1 MKNIVVLSLNDIS
14 GMFCIDIIRNDEGK
28 FSFKSFRRDL
38 EENSGW
44 YSFCPESEFIYSS
57 VEEAKMKAG
66 ELVKWII

>member
-14 GMFCIDIIRNDEGK
+14 GMFCVDIIRNDDGK

-44 YSFCPESEFIYSS
+44 YSFGPESEFIYNS

-66 ELVKWII
+66 VLVKWII

>member
-14 GMFCIDIIRNDEGK
+14 GMFCVDIIRNDEGK
-28 FSFKSFRRDL
+28 FSFKSFRRDF
-38 EENSGW
+38 EANSGW
-44 YSFCPESEFIYSS
+44 YSFGPESEFIYSS